1 MTEHEFWCRVDNC
14 KERLWRLGRM
24 WLGSDWA
31 AVDVL
36 DEAVLRAYTALPK
49 LRQPEYFET
58 WLTRI
63 LINECKRELKR
74 RRREQAAEHL
84 PEQVAEEGETLPL
97 RQAIQA
103 LPDGLRE
110 VVLLRYFDGRTLEE
124 CGKILNIPRSTVHA
138 REKKALKL
146 LKLELS
152 EEG

>member
-1 MTEHEFWCRVDNC
+1 MTETEFWQRV
-14 KERLWRLGRM
+14 KASQERLWRLGRM

-74 RRREQAAEHL
+74 RGREQATGEL
-84 PEQVAEEGETLPL
+84 PEQAVEDRENLPL
-97 RQAIQA
+97 RQAIQT
-103 LPDGLRE
+103 LPDRLRE
-110 VVLLRYFDGRTLEE
+110 VVLLRYFDDRTLEE
-124 CGKILNIPRSTVHA
+124 CGKILKLPRSTVHA
-138 REKKALKL
+138 REKKALRL

-152 EEG
+152 EEA